1 MPSFDGVPLD
11 ADLALPATGNGPFPL
26 IVLLHGF
33 GYTKTSYEAKSPDD
47 GLDDATLASRGYAVL
62 MYTARGF
69 GDSCGTKASRVGT
82 PSCAKGWIHLA
93 DQRYEVRDTQYLAGE
108 LVDEGIANPNI
119 AVAGI
124 SYGAAQSL
132 ELAALRNRM
141 RLPDDQLVPF
151 VSPQRHIPMNVAAV
165 FAIWPWDDL
174 DTAIA
179 PNGSLSTSA
188 FTPSSHDYE
197 PIGAV
202 KQSWL
207 SLLVDLAE
215 AGYVAPPN
223 ADPQANILVWAHE
236 LMAGEPYRRSVVDGL
251 KIMQQYK
258 SAIDIPLLPGGPAP
272 TAIQSGWTDT
282 LFPVTEALHFAA
294 RSRTTHSRSPQ
305 LLMFADVGH
314 GWASDKTADTHYTVN
329 EGLEFLDSIVLTHR
343 TPSTGVVAIPQ
354 TCPAT
359 APSGQPRHAATLA
372 SLQAGSL
379 TLRGTTPQVV
389 TSSGGDPAVSAAL
402 NPAYT
407 GKPLCNSM
415 SDTVA
420 PGTAVYDTPVG
431 SNPATMLGGVR
442 IRLQMKIS
450 GHYPELVG
458 RLWDVSASGTTC
470 QTVALGV
477 FRPVANQRPAVGSTV
492 TERATFEL
500 NPNDYTFAA
509 GDSVE
514 LELVGST
521 APLFRKS
528 NGSFQITVTSLRA
541 TVPLG

>member
-1 MPSFDGVPLD
+1 M
-11 ADLALPATGNGPFPL
+11 
-26 IVLLHGF
+26 
-33 GYTKTSYEAKSPDD
+33 
-47 GLDDATLASRGYAVL
+47 
-62 MYTARGF
+62 
-69 GDSCGTKASRVGT
+69 
-82 PSCAKGWIHLA
+82 
-93 DQRYEVRDTQYLAGE
+93 
-108 LVDEGIANPNI
+108 
-119 AVAGI
+119 AGI

-132 ELAALRNRM
+132 ELATLRNRM

-151 VSPQRHIPMNVAAV
+151 VSPKRHIPMNVAAV
-165 FAIWPWDDL
+165 FAMWPWDDI

-188 FTPSSHDYE
+188 YTPPSRDYE
-197 PIGAV
+197 PIGVV

-223 ADPQANILVWAHE
+223 ADPQANISVWAQE
-236 LMAGEPYRRSVVDGL
+236 LMAGEPYGRSVVDGL

-282 LFPVTEALHFAA
+282 LFPVTEALHFAV

-329 EGLEFLDSIVLTHR
+329 EGLDFLGSIMLTHR
-343 TPSTGVVAIPQ
+343 TPPTGVVAIPQ

-359 APSGQPRHAATLA
+359 APSGQPRHAATFA
-372 SLQAGSL
+372 SLRAGSL
-379 TLRGTTPQVV
+379 TLGGTTPQVV
-389 TSSGGDPAVSAAL
+389 TSSGGDSAVSAAL
-402 NPAYT
+402 NPAYA

-415 SDTVA
+415 TNTVS
-420 PGTAVYDTPVG
+420 PGTAVYETPVG
-431 SNPATMLGGVR
+431 SKPTTMLGGVQIHLR
-442 IRLQMKIS
+442 MKLS

-458 RLWDVSASGTTC
+458 RLWDVSANGTTR
-470 QTVALGV
+470 QIVALGV
-477 FRPVANQRPAVGSTV
+477 FRPVAIQRPGVASTA

-521 APLFRKS
+521 TPLFRKS
-528 NGSFQITVTSLRA
+528 NGSFRITVTSLQA
-541 TVPLG
+541 NVPLG